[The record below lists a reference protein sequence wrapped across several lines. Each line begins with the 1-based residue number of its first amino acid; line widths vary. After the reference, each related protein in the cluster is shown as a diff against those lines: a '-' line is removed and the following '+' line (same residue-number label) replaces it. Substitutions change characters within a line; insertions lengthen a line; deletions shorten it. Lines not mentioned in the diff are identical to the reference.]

1 MRWDCLQIYNSRDSR
16 SNDRLRFLSRRLD
29 VVLISAAQRPKGLTS
44 SRLVCLLMF
53 DTLKLTIL
61 KHSLT
66 SSLWKWVPA
75 WFAAF
80 LCRGSPPYICFIISN
95 WHRRQMVLN
104 LTGWALMRLMWIMW
118 MVYLWLLFPLFDNGR
133 CKDSQHLVSMK
144 PIPTHPHLINTLS
157 ESMVAMDCFY
167 WVCMRVGLFRG
178 IASFWLGHV
187 VLVALFV

>member
-16 SNDRLRFLSRRLD
+16 SNDSLRFLSRRLD

-95 WHRRQMVLN
+95 WHRRQMVLI
-104 LTGWALMRLMWIMW
+104 LTGWAPWCGSCGSCGW
-118 MVYLWLLFPLFDNGR
+118 YTFGYYSLFLITADVKILNIWSVWSP
-133 CKDSQHLVSMK
+133 SPST
-144 PIPTHPHLINTLS
+144 PI
-157 ESMVAMDCFY
+157 
-167 WVCMRVGLFRG
+167 
-178 IASFWLGHV
+178 
-187 VLVALFV
+187 